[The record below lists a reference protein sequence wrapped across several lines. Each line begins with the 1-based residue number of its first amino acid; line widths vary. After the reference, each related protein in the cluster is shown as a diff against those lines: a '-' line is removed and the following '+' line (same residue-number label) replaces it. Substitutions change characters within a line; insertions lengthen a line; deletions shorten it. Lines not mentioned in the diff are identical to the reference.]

1 VEKSLRFGSPQ
12 LFWLPHTREVAGT
25 RCENTVGS
33 DKRAR
38 REEGHR
44 LLVGGRWRHGA
55 ARGAAPTMLYGRE
68 DVAQLYQRIRECS
81 AASPAAVTVLIL
93 VSLEAD
99 GVVTCA
105 MLTVRS
111 ARLVRPAACLRAIA
125 APPHP
130 HAAHRRPAPSLAEA
144 ARAGRDTAQGEAD

>member
-1 VEKSLRFGSPQ
+1 
-12 LFWLPHTREVAGT
+12 
-25 RCENTVGS
+25 
-33 DKRAR
+33 
-38 REEGHR
+38 
-44 LLVGGRWRHGA
+44 
-55 ARGAAPTMLYGRE
+55 MLYGRD

-111 ARLVRPAACLRAIA
+111 ARLARPAACLRAIA

-130 HAAHRRPAPSLAEA
+130 HATHRRPVPSLAEA
-144 ARAGRDTAQGEAD
+144 ARAGRDTA